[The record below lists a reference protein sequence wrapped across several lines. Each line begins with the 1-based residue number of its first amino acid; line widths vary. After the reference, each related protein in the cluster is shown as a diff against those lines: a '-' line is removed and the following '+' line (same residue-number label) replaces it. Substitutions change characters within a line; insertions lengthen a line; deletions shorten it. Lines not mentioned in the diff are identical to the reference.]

1 MNQEFENIKSISRTE
16 TFLWERKTK
25 FGEIYQNQLMCI
37 SQVVKWEK
45 QKRYKY
51 VFSGW
56 VAWSEVLK
64 KQKDRQR
71 RMRFPF
77 ILAPEFLVI

>member
-1 MNQEFENIKSISRTE
+1 MNQEFENIKWISRTE
-16 TFLWERKTK
+16 TFLWEGKTK

-51 VFSGW
+51 VSSNMDTIDVKGP
-56 VAWSEVLK
+56 VSMEV
-64 KQKDRQR
+64 
-71 RMRFPF
+71 
-77 ILAPEFLVI
+77 FLRKV